1 MFLTIG
7 WSCSH
12 REDLAQRLGWSIR
25 LGVWKLDGNLVVECH
40 VRSQEVVMCDDK
52 VVRATAPLNAL
63 KPADARTW
71 NLKVRLSR
79 SMICLKD
86 RTQRRL
92 HRDSEDR
99 WLVWEW
105 PGDLCHGFR
114 WGTWC
119 GSIGR
124 VGVGDE
130 GKFLVGR
137 GSADGFIHGDGGRES
152 FAVIRDVIRRDGMF
166 LSRCE
171 QKDEVGF
178 PCDLI

>member
-1 MFLTIG
+1 
-7 WSCSH
+7 
-12 REDLAQRLGWSIR
+12 
-25 LGVWKLDGNLVVECH
+25 
-40 VRSQEVVMCDDK
+40 MCDDK
-52 VVRATAPLNAL
+52 GCKSDGAVECFKACRRTDVEFKSTIKSFNDLFEGPELSGDFIEIL
-63 KPADARTW
+63 KTDDLFESDLVIFVTVFVEEHDA
-71 NLKVRLSR
+71 
-79 SMICLKD
+79 
-86 RTQRRL
+86 
-92 HRDSEDR
+92 
-99 WLVWEW
+99 
-105 PGDLCHGFR
+105 
-114 WGTWC
+114 

-178 PCDLI
+178 PCDLDIGFITG